1 MLYLIET
8 LYIGWK
14 VGGGGGVVKK
24 NFVYILSVHIFIIF
38 SSGPNRS
45 MTPNKAD
52 FNDYLKKNASE
63 KTLPINKSTNDNNN
77 EPLQVIL

>member
-1 MLYLIET
+1 
-8 LYIGWK
+8 
-14 VGGGGGVVKK
+14 
-24 NFVYILSVHIFIIF
+24 
-38 SSGPNRS
+38 